1 LCFFK
6 KKFEKVGQG
15 TNQPPFVKTTR
26 ILNKTM
32 SKKIFIAS
40 GGTGGHIIPARCL
53 AKHLASDGFEILFL
67 GDEKY
72 RNYIASEDQFKSK
85 IISSSQIKK
94 SPLFLVKAA
103 AKISFGILQ
112 SLHLF
117 LTQKPK
123 CIFAFGGY
131 STFPLLIAAIVT
143 KTEIILHEQNA
154 HLGKV
159 NRIFAKY
166 AKKIALSFHETSG
179 ISKADLHKTIFVG
192 NLVRDEILNLHKL
205 PYILPAQEPKE
216 VRKDNKMG
224 YNLLLASDFYQE
236 EVATD
241 LFKILVIGGS
251 GGAKIFSEILP
262 KAFFNLSENFK
273 EKIQVTQQC
282 RKELMHETFATYRKF
297 NVNIVIDSFFKNMPE
312 LIAASHLVI
321 ARSGS
326 SSIFEFCAAK
336 KPMILV
342 PFALA
347 ADNHQEKNA
356 QYLEKNGAAIVLKE
370 SEFTI
375 NKVNELLKNLI
386 SSSDTLK
393 KMSENAGELAV
404 CDATKNLADL
414 AK

>member
-1 LCFFK
+1 
-6 KKFEKVGQG
+6 
-15 TNQPPFVKTTR
+15 
-26 ILNKTM
+26 M
-32 SKKIFIAS
+32 SQKIFISS

-53 AKHLASDGFEILFL
+53 AQQLAADGVEVLFL

-72 RNYIASEDQFKSK
+72 RGYIKASDQFKSK

-94 SPLFLVKAA
+94 SPIFLVKAA
-103 AKISFGILQ
+103 LKIALGILQ

-143 KTEIILHEQNA
+143 KTDIILHEQNA

-179 ISKADLHKTIFVG
+179 ISAADLHKTIFVG
-192 NLVRDEILNLHKL
+192 NPVRDEILDLHKL
-205 PYILPAQEPKE
+205 AYSLPVQEVAE
-216 VRKDNKMG
+216 LRKDNKMG
-224 YNLLLASDFYQE
+224 YDLLLASDFYQE
-236 EVATD
+236 EKAKN

-273 EKIQVTQQC
+273 EQIQVTQQC
-282 RKELMHETFATYRKF
+282 RKELMRETFDTYRSF
-297 NVNIVIDSFFKNMPE
+297 NVNIVIDSFFENMPE
-312 LIAASHLVI
+312 LIKESHLVI

-356 QYLEKNGAAIVLKE
+356 KYLEKNGAAIVVSE
-370 SEFTI
+370 AEFTI

-386 SSSDTLK
+386 ESGATLK

-404 CDATKNLADL
+404 CDATKNLANL